1 MSRRESSFLSTPLPF
16 LRNRPDM
23 KDWEESERASE
34 PKAGEARPSATLHAR
49 GGKKWPERMDGRRG
63 ATFFFLPF
71 LARNSSTDAG
81 LGMSQGV
88 LWFEFDI
95 QLTVKG
101 AAGPSSGRPSWSGRK
116 GVVGA
121 GVARAAV
128 VFFFPRPARRERNVE
143 WWWWGVKTGGGEG
156 IVLCRLQME
165 MGLLACCLQAPAPI
179 QGVLA
184 CSCCCFLLE
193 PSL

>member
-1 MSRRESSFLSTPLPF
+1 
-16 LRNRPDM
+16 
-23 KDWEESERASE
+23 
-34 PKAGEARPSATLHAR
+34 
-49 GGKKWPERMDGRRG
+49 MDGRRG

-165 MGLLACCLQAPAPI
+165 MGLLACCLQLRFRRCLLAHAAASSCSRPFDAVIDVYDNTCFRCSDLANWLYVSRRWVILSQRLPA
-179 QGVLA
+179 V
-184 CSCCCFLLE
+184 
-193 PSL
+193 